1 VQTQELVRTHDVID
15 PAILYFGTPVVLLST
30 VSAEGV
36 VNLMPMSSAFWLGHT
51 GVLGMG
57 TRSQTYRNLA
67 DTGECV
73 LNLPSAALVSQVN
86 SLALTT
92 GRNPVPGRKAEAGY
106 RYEPDKFGRAG
117 LTPVPAD
124 TVAPPRVAE
133 CPVNLEA
140 RVTRIHELEQ
150 DEAPGGTVAVEVA
163 VSRVHVH
170 PDIRLPGTENRIDP
184 DAWRPLIMSFQ
195 HFYGLGDRLHPSKLA
210 TIDEEWY
217 R

>member
-1 VQTQELVRTHDVID
+1 MQTEELTRTHDVID

-30 VSAEGV
+30 VSAAGA

-57 TRSQTYRNLA
+57 RRSQTYRNLA

-73 LNLPSAALVSQVN
+73 LNLPSAALVAQVDR
-86 SLALTT
+86 LALTT
-92 GRNPVPGRKAEAGY
+92 GRYPVPSGKARAGY
-106 RYEPDKFGRAG
+106 QYEPDKFRRAG
-117 LTPVPAD
+117 LTAVPAE
-124 TVAPPRVAE
+124 TVRPPRVAE

-140 RVTRIHELEQ
+140 RVVGTHQLERG
-150 DEAPGGTVAVEVA
+150 AGPAAVEVA
-163 VSRVHVH
+163 ITRVHVH
-170 PDIRLPGTENRIDP
+170 PGIRLPGTENRIDP

-195 HFYGLGDRLHPSKLA
+195 YFYGLGDQLHPAKLA